1 VEQSE
6 LFEQVTA
13 LVDNEIKDQVE
24 LKEIRQKIEQNEA
37 YKAEFL
43 VQSHIKSTLRN
54 RLGSV
59 ETPPYLKERIISQIL
74 QEIPVRKEK
83 VKKEKRSW
91 LFSPRF
97 AFASAAAVIILAIIF
112 FFKSDDNN
120 SIASQQNGFNNMFVQ
135 AKRNFQSIVDG
146 KLQLEAAGSNTDA
159 LRQFFKDKGVKFRPM
174 VPKAKQW
181 DLIGAIVSDDNG
193 EKLPHNFYRGKDGKL
208 AYLYQANEECLK
220 KKKVVTLSN
229 DLLKMLDAGKSY
241 KYKDG
246 DRNYL
251 VWKEDGKICVLVS
264 NETMDKLES
273 NFLTA
278 EK

>member
-1 VEQSE
+1 MEQSE

-24 LKEIRQKIEQNEA
+24 LKEIRQKIEQNETL
-37 YKAEFL
+37 KTEFL
-43 VQSHIKSTLRN
+43 IQSHIKVNLSN
-54 RLGSV
+54 RFGSV

-83 VKKEKRSW
+83 VKRLW
-91 LFSPRF
+91 FLNPRF
-97 AFASAAAVIILAIIF
+97 AFAPAAAVIILAIIF
-112 FFKSDDNN
+112 FFKNDDASN
-120 SIASQQNGFNNMFVQ
+120 IASQQNGLNNMFLQ

-146 KLQLEAAGSNTDA
+146 KLQLEAAGSNSDA
-159 LRQFFKDKGVKFRPM
+159 LRQFFKDKGVKFQPM
-174 VPKAKQW
+174 MPQSKQW
-181 DLIGAIVSDDNG
+181 DLIGAIVSEDNG
-193 EKLPHNFYRGKDGKL
+193 EKLPHNVYRGKDGKL

-220 KKKVVTLSN
+220 KKKAVTLST

-251 VWKEDGKICVLVS
+251 VWKEKNNICVLVS